1 MSLLPFLSP
10 NWGVASTPLGLLL
23 EIVLSE
29 VLFADRDFYMDV
41 LGVLSDVALLLER
54 RDDIF

>member
-1 MSLLPFLSP
+1 M
-10 NWGVASTPLGLLL
+10 ASTPLGLLL
-23 EIVLSE
+23 ERVTSE
-29 VLFADRDFYMDV
+29 VLFADRDFYIDV